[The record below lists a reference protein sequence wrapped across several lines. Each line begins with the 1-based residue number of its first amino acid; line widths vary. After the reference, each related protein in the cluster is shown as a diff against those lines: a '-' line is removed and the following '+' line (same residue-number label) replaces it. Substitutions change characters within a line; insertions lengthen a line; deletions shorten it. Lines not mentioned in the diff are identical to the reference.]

1 MASLI
6 DKIVIVDIEATC
18 WKEEPPPTQESDI
31 IEIGVVT
38 LDVGQLHLDAK
49 RSILVKPSRSAV
61 SDFCTELTSLTRE
74 QVQEGLPLAEACSL
88 LHHEYESKDR
98 LWASYG
104 GYDRR
109 MFERCC
115 TALGVPYPFGH
126 DHLNVKSLFAVSL
139 GLPYEVGLNT
149 ALGKMGMQFVGKAHR
164 GDDDALNVGRLLA
177 KLLELGRRQQRR
189 YPIK

>member
-18 WKEEPPPTQESDI
+18 WREEPPQNQESDI
-31 IEIGVVT
+31 IEIGVVA

-49 RSILVKPSRSAV
+49 KSILVKPTRSTV
-61 SDFCTELTSLTRE
+61 SAFCTELTSLTQE

-88 LHHEYESKDR
+88 LRHEYETKDR

-104 GYDRR
+104 DYDRR

-115 TALGVPYPFGH
+115 AALAVPYPFGH
-126 DHLNVKSLFAVSL
+126 GHLNVKSLFAVSL
-139 GLPYEVGLNT
+139 GLPYEVGLKT
-149 ALGKMGMQFVGKAHR
+149 ALRKMGLQFVGKSHR

-177 KLLELGRRQQRR
+177 TLLELGRRDWWRSR
-189 YPIK
+189 N